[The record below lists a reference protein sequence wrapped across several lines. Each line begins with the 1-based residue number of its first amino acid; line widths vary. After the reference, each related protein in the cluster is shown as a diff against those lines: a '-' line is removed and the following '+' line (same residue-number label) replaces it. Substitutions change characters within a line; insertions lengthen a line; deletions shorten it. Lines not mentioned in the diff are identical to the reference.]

1 MSDRELDPRR
11 SEHAEDTAP
20 VPVAW
25 SVPTGVATGV
35 GSLPGTDP
43 VQAVAL
49 VFGELPDFPHLPELP
64 ARGPGAAILGRGA
77 TFLVDLAVDLQPAG
91 WRMVPR
97 PGRDMR
103 RSLDLIARDLDAL
116 QEHAVGYTGPLKVQ
130 AAGPWTLAAGIERHL
145 GDKLLG
151 DAAAVR
157 DLGQSLG
164 EGLAAHLADL
174 RQRVPGA
181 QLVLQLDEP
190 SLPAV
195 LAGHVR
201 TASGFGVLRR
211 PEAPEADA
219 VLRSVLD
226 RLGDVPVVVHCCDGN
241 PPFDLF
247 AGLGVAGLSV
257 DLSLL
262 SRRADDSLGVA
273 VESGVALVLG
283 VVPTVAVPMPP
294 ARPDTAPAPVRELW
308 TRLGFP
314 LEQLADSVVVTPRC
328 GLADADPDYARYAM
342 QQARGI
348 ATHLL
353 D

>member
-1 MSDRELDPRR
+1 M
-11 SEHAEDTAP
+11 
-20 VPVAW
+20 
-25 SVPTGVATGV
+25 PTGVATGV

-43 VQAVAL
+43 VDAVAT

-64 ARGPGAAILGRGA
+64 ARGPGAAVLGRGA

-103 RSLDLIARDLDAL
+103 RSFDLIARDLDAL
-116 QEHAVGYTGPLKVQ
+116 QEHAVGYVGPLKVQ
-130 AAGPWTLAAGIERHL
+130 AAGPWTLVAGIERHL

-174 RQRVPGA
+174 RKRVPGA

-195 LAGHVR
+195 LAGRVR
-201 TASGFGVLRR
+201 TASGFGTLRR
-211 PEAPEADA
+211 PEQPEADV
-219 VLRSVLD
+219 VLRSVLEC
-226 RLGDVPVVVHCCDGN
+226 LGDVPVIVHCCAPD
-241 PPFDLF
+241 PPFGLF
-247 AGLGVAGLSV
+247 AGLGVAGVSV

-262 SRRADDSLGVA
+262 SRRADDDLGVA
-273 VESGVALVLG
+273 VESGVVLVLG
-283 VVPTVAVPMPP
+283 VVPTVPVPMQPT
-294 ARPDTAPAPVRELW
+294 RPDTAPAPVHELW

-314 LEQLADSVVVTPRC
+314 VEQLVDSVVVSPRC
-328 GLADADPDYARYAM
+328 GLAGADPEYARYAM
-342 QQARGI
+342 EQARGI
-348 ATHLL
+348 AAHLL

>member
-1 MSDRELDPRR
+1 MSGGDIDPRQPTR
-11 SEHAEDTAP
+11 AEDLAP
-20 VPVAW
+20 APAAPA
-25 SVPTGVATGV
+25 VPTGVATGV

-43 VQAVAL
+43 VEAVAL

-64 ARGPGAAILGRGA
+64 ARGPGAGILGRGA

-103 RSLDLIARDLDAL
+103 RSLDLISRDLDAL
-116 QEHAVGYTGPLKVQ
+116 QEHAAGYTGPLKVQ
-130 AAGPWTLAAGIERHL
+130 AAGPWTLAAGVERHL

-181 QLVLQLDEP
+181 NLVLQLDEP
-190 SLPAV
+190 TLPAV
-195 LAGHVR
+195 LAGRVR
-201 TASGFGVLRR
+201 TASGFGTLRR
-211 PEAPEADA
+211 PEPPEADA

-226 RLGDVPVVVHCCDGN
+226 RLGDVPVIVHCCAGDV
-241 PPFDLF
+241 PFDLL
-247 AGLGVAGLSV
+247 AGLGVAGFAV

-262 SRRADDSLGVA
+262 SRRADDDLGVA
-273 VESGVALVLG
+273 VESGVALLLG
-283 VVPTVAVPMPP
+283 VVPTVPVPMQPE
-294 ARPDTAPAPVRELW
+294 RPDTAPTPVRELW
-308 TRLGFP
+308 TRLGFQV
-314 LEQLADSVVVTPRC
+314 EQLADTVVVTPRC
-328 GLADADPDYARYAM
+328 GLAGADPEYARYAM
-342 QQARGI
+342 EQARGI
-348 ATHLL
+348 AAHLL